1 LEVNNLLALEH
12 VGIVEGETM
21 MQRLSRPGPI
31 LSLIVFLVMAVALV
45 GSFLSGALTQSVAAS
60 THPQVLKVFA
70 HLNQLKTIPVG
81 TPSDKR
87 GTYLVFQ
94 DSIFDATDTHQIGY
108 DNGTCVYTT
117 NTILACSIVFIFHNG
132 EIAIQGP
139 ETLSGATTTTVITGG
154 TGIYTGA
161 KGQELVRAIS
171 NGTKIKIVFQF
182 A

>member
-1 LEVNNLLALEH
+1 
-12 VGIVEGETM
+12 
-21 MQRLSRPGPI
+21 MQRLSKPGPI
-31 LSLIVFLVMAVALV
+31 LSLGVFLMIAVALA
-45 GSFLSGALTQSVAAS
+45 GSFFLVAIPRSVEAS
-60 THPQVLKVFA
+60 THPQVLKIFA
-70 HLNQLKTIPVG
+70 HLDRLKTIPVG

-94 DSIFDATDTHQIGY
+94 DSIFDATNTHKIGY

-117 NTILACSIVFIFHNG
+117 NTILACSIVFIFSNG

-154 TGIYTGA
+154 TGSYLGA
-161 KGQELVRAIS
+161 KGQETVRAIS
-171 NGTKIKIVFQF
+171 TSQIAIVFQF